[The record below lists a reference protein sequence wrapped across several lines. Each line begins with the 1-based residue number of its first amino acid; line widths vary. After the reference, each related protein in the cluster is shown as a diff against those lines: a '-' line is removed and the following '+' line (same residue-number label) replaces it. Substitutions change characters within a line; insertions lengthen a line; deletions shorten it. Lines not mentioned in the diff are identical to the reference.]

1 MASHNL
7 CLTFPECQYLL
18 IQRCRYLCSLQR
30 INQILKT
37 QIPSEPRQV
46 NSRAY
51 KIIGSSWVMAATQ
64 FHQMLFGNVVPE

>member
-1 MASHNL
+1 M
-7 CLTFPECQYLL
+7 
-18 IQRCRYLCSLQR
+18 
-30 INQILKT
+30 LKT

-46 NSRAY
+46 NPRAY